1 MCVAKRTARDREWH
15 TQGENG
21 LVLANMTLVPIRGKG
36 ISMNGDY
43 LRSVGSAAILLWGLL
58 VANAL
63 SCSTND
69 QKPMAP
75 AASSGASNGAGDGGT
90 PAGLSPRTM
99 ALLAKGMGKTKPIT
113 DTHVHLFQPSRSGVA
128 WPSSSNA
135 TLYKD
140 YLPGDYLT
148 MAATTT
154 PPILGSG
161 IVEASPWNDDTQWV
175 LGQVDKTANKDF
187 FPWYV
192 AQLDI
197 SSADFITN
205 LTSYLK
211 VDPMTNPDADKIVGL
226 RVYLWSGSINPTDP
240 IQKANLTEVQR
251 LGLTLDV
258 ISRGQPALMNET
270 NPKAQV
276 VALAQ
281 AFPGIRIII
290 DHMAGAK
297 IAAAMPDPRWMS
309 DIGLLANQPNIFI
322 KWSAFFDAANAT
334 GDESKPW
341 TAPKDMMSYKV
352 IFDALFNAFGEDRL
366 IWGSNYPVVLLA
378 GTVQEELQIAEDYLA
393 TKTAPVD
400 GGTAYPLARDKIMAK
415 NALLFYRRVPGWT
428 PTAGDAGVGDGGA
441 GAIDAKTQAL
451 IDKFVT
457 GKTKPVVDSHQHV
470 FQPSRSGVSPFLYP
484 DPANTTL
491 YHDFVPKNCVAL
503 STKATCGPAYA
514 DEIAGQGILLTG
526 VVEAS
531 PLNNNATGNYD
542 TDWVLNQIAGNDQFF
557 NYTAQL
563 DISSKDFIKNLDLN
577 AEGWTGPGDAGVN
590 RHDMVAGLR
599 VYLWSAAV
607 DVTDP
612 TQIANL
618 TEVQKR
624 GMTLDIISRGQPAL
638 MNEKNPKAGIVAL
651 AKMFPK
657 IRIIIDHM
665 AGAKIAA
672 ATPDPRWALTDL
684 PSLAAQPN
692 IYVKFSAFFDA
703 ANATGDESKPWTAP
717 KDMMSYKPIFDTLWS
732 AFGEDRIIWGSNWPP
747 VKLAGTIAE
756 EVKIAED
763 YLATKT
769 SDQRDKVM
777 FKNAILFYR
786 RIP

>member
-1 MCVAKRTARDREWH
+1 M
-15 TQGENG
+15 
-21 LVLANMTLVPIRGKG
+21 
-36 ISMNGDY
+36 SDY
-43 LRSVGSAAILLWGLL
+43 LRSVGAVAILLGGLFG
-58 VANAL
+58 AITL

-69 QKPMAP
+69 QTPFKPGGGS
-75 AASSGASNGAGDGGT
+75 SSGASSGSAAGGGD
-90 PAGLSPRTM
+90 AGLSASTT

-128 WPSSSNA
+128 WPATTNA

-148 MAATTT
+148 MAAATT

-175 LGQVDKTANKDF
+175 LGQVDKTTNKDF

-240 IQKANLTEVQR
+240 IQKANLTEVQNR
-251 LGLTLDV
+251 GLTLDV
-258 ISRGQPALMNET
+258 ISRGTGATEL

-276 VALAQ
+276 VALAT

-297 IAAAMPDPRWMS
+297 IPMAMPPANWVADVKS
-309 DIGLLANQPNIFI
+309 LAALPNIYI

-341 TAPKDMMSYKV
+341 TAPKDMASYKG
-352 IFDALFNAFGEDRL
+352 IFDELFTDFGEDRL

-378 GTVQEELQIAEDYLA
+378 GTIQEELTIAEAYLA

-400 GGTAYPLARDKIMAK
+400 GGTAYPLARDKIMFK
-415 NALLFYRRVPGWT
+415 NAILFYRRVPGWT
-428 PTAGDAGVGDGGA
+428 PPAAGDAGAGLACAASDAGAAGDGGA
-441 GAIDAKTQAL
+441 TGLDKTCAL
-451 IDKFVT
+451 LNLAT
-457 GKTKPVVDSHQHV
+457 GKTQPVMDSHQHV
-470 FQPSRSGVSPFLYP
+470 FMPSRPGVSW
-484 DPANTTL
+484 PASTNATL
-491 YHDFVPKNCVAL
+491 FKDYLPKTCTPL
-503 STKATCGPAYA
+503 SMKATCGPTYA
-514 DEIAGQGILLTG
+514 DEIAPSGTPLGILVTN

-531 PLNNNATGNYD
+531 PRNNDATGSYD
-542 TDWVLNQIAGNDQFF
+542 TDWVLSQIKGNDQFF
-557 NYTAQL
+557 NYAAQL
-563 DISSKDFIKNLDLN
+563 DISSNDFIRNLDLN
-577 AEGWTGPGDAGVN
+577 TEGMTADMID
-590 RHDMVAGLR
+590 RHAMISGLR
-599 VYLWSAAV
+599 VYLWSASI
-607 DVTDP
+607 DP
-612 TQIANL
+612 TDATQAANL
-618 TEVQKR
+618 AEVQRR
-624 GMTLDIISRGQPAL
+624 GMTLDIISRGTGATEL
-638 MNEKNPKAGIVAL
+638 NPKAQVVKL
-651 AKMFPK
+651 AKAFPK

-665 AGAKIAA
+665 AGAKIASA
-672 ATPDPRWALTDL
+672 MPPATWMADID
-684 PSLAAQPN
+684 SLAAQPN
-692 IYVKFSAFFDA
+692 IYVKMSAFFDA
-703 ANATGDESKPWTAP
+703 ANASGDESMPWTAP
-717 KDMMSYKPIFDTLWS
+717 KTMDMYKPIFDYLFMK
-732 AFGEDRIIWGSNWPP
+732 FGEDRLIWGSNWPV

-756 EVKIAED
+756 EVAIAEA

-769 SDQRDKVM
+769 QDQRDKVM

-786 RIP
+786 RVLP